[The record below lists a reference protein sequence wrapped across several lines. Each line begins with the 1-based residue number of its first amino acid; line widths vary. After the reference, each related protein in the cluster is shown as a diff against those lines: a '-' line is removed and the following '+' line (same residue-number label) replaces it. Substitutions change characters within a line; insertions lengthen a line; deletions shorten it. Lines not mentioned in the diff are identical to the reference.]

1 MNLRRGFLRAWL
13 TACCVWLPIVTV
25 WGYWEHATAYNTYR
39 IYFAAS
45 DLEQIFWA
53 ERGVTLYSAIAA
65 CTTKCKAES
74 TECSMVPRLTMPGT
88 EKICGL
94 TCEQECTAGIKT
106 SLVTTHP
113 WRVFEN
119 FIAYNVKRIWPTW
132 ALYGLLPIVILLVL
146 VTVGVYPAQWIARG
160 FDPPK

>member
-1 MNLRRGFLRAWL
+1 
-13 TACCVWLPIVTV
+13 
-25 WGYWEHATAYNTYR
+25 
-39 IYFAAS
+39 
-45 DLEQIFWA
+45 
-53 ERGVTLYSAIAA
+53 
-65 CTTKCKAES
+65 
-74 TECSMVPRLTMPGT
+74 MPGT

-94 TCEQECTAGIKT
+94 TCEQERTAGIKT

-132 ALYGLLPIVILLVL
+132 ALFGLLPTVILLVL
-146 VTVGVYPAQWIARG
+146 VTVGVYPVQWIARG